1 MARAP
6 ITKANPYTPQS
17 GRFAGRTFH
26 TERQYRDALA
36 QAKGFRNWTAQQQ
49 SSRKVRSTGEL
60 VALRPAE
67 RDARSRA
74 LNALSLMRT
83 EGLSLRS
90 AAKASGTTVN
100 TVKRHAGSGIERSDG
115 GRYVAKGSDRISRT
129 LLFPTESGLISL
141 NIRDSRSASRLSAY
155 WSAVRDYIAEGK
167 TGGLRKFRGK
177 SIRVDKRAHYFI
189 TDPET
194 LNRLYDAGELTF
206 DDIYGAIKEAER
218 G

>member
-17 GRFAGRTFH
+17 GKFAGRTFN

-36 QAKGFRNWTAQQQ
+36 QTKGFRNWTAQQQ
-49 SSRKVRSTGEL
+49 STRKVRS
-60 VALRPAE
+60 ASDIARLRSTE
-67 RDARSRA
+67 QEARSRA
-74 LNALSLMRT
+74 LNALSIMRT
-83 EGLSLRS
+83 DGLSLRK

-100 TVKRHAGSGIERSDG
+100 TVKRHAGSGIEKSAA
-115 GRYVAKGSDRISRT
+115 GRYQAKGSDRISRA
-129 LLFPTESGLISL
+129 LLFPTESGLVSL
-141 NIRDSRSASRLSAY
+141 NIRDSRSSSRLSAY
-155 WSAVRDYIAEGK
+155 WTAVRDYIAHGK
-167 TGGLRKFRGK
+167 TAELRKFRGK
-177 SIRVDKRAHYFI
+177 TIRVENREYTFI

-218 G
+218 R